1 MCRYEICDA
10 PSRADHLEDATDL
23 ESEPALSQG
32 SSWSQTSEGQQQL
45 SSGIHVLNE
54 QIVNLSTGNTSPI
67 KYQLQQPLKCVQ
79 DSTKRYLKRKAT
91 EVILTMLHYIT
102 PGQSSVLF
110 RWLMDDSPDI
120 KEDLENSINID
131 FEKVTEWQAHHRSFT
146 NLFGKVK
153 QDWFAVASALE
164 HTLTTIKEQMPQI
177 QEVFLRSDNAGC
189 YHCGCLWLSL
199 QGISERTGIRVT
211 RYDFSEAQSGK
222 SICDAKIAHMRLK
235 MRMYVSSGRNITSPF
250 EMQAAIMDGTG
261 VKACQCAVVEVDSSK
276 QTMTNHRIKGIN
288 QMNNIAFDGDDII
301 VWQAFNVG
309 IGIKMQRS
317 KLLKNEQL
325 DTGLKILSNFEGA
338 QQIDGNITKKSKEN
352 TTGNTAEPIEQ
363 SVFYCTEL
371 GCTMQ
376 FSINQGLQDH
386 IDLSRHT
393 DEKMSTYDH
402 LRHRWVATCQAN
414 LFSSREILRRTTQ
427 ETEQHHSV
435 ENDIQYGWA
444 LKKEKKFVRFSC
456 KVKEFLQKTYQDG
469 EVSERK
475 ANPSDVSQNMKSLRK
490 DNEPISHQ

>member
-1 MCRYEICDA
+1 M
-10 PSRADHLEDATDL
+10 
-23 ESEPALSQG
+23 
-32 SSWSQTSEGQQQL
+32 
-45 SSGIHVLNE
+45 
-54 QIVNLSTGNTSPI
+54 
-67 KYQLQQPLKCVQ
+67 
-79 DSTKRYLKRKAT
+79 
-91 EVILTMLHYIT
+91 
-102 PGQSSVLF
+102 
-110 RWLMDDSPDI
+110 
-120 KEDLENSINID
+120 
-131 FEKVTEWQAHHRSFT
+131 
-146 NLFGKVK
+146 VK

-317 KLLKNEQL
+317 KLFENEQL
-325 DTGLKILSNFEGA
+325 DTGLKILSNFVGA

-352 TTGNTAEPIEQ
+352 TTSNTAEPIEQ
-363 SVFYCTEL
+363 RLY
-371 GCTMQ
+371 
-376 FSINQGLQDH
+376 
-386 IDLSRHT
+386 
-393 DEKMSTYDH
+393 
-402 LRHRWVATCQAN
+402 
-414 LFSSREILRRTTQ
+414 
-427 ETEQHHSV
+427 
-435 ENDIQYGWA
+435 
-444 LKKEKKFVRFSC
+444 
-456 KVKEFLQKTYQDG
+456 
-469 EVSERK
+469 
-475 ANPSDVSQNMKSLRK
+475 LRK
-490 DNEPISHQ
+490 DNGERLFSPNEWLQPSQISSYFARLSIMPRDQSNNADIIDEDLQSIVQAIEEEEIRNLVTASVSE

>member
-1 MCRYEICDA
+1 MLPISESD
-10 PSRADHLEDATDL
+10 TD
-23 ESEPALSQG
+23 EA
-32 SSWSQTSEGQQQL
+32 
-45 SSGIHVLNE
+45 
-54 QIVNLSTGNTSPI
+54 
-67 KYQLQQPLKCVQ
+67 
-79 DSTKRYLKRKAT
+79 
-91 EVILTMLHYIT
+91 
-102 PGQSSVLF
+102 
-110 RWLMDDSPDI
+110 PDI

-131 FEKVTEWQAHHRSFT
+131 FEKVTEWQAHVLRTNNQEECRLKLLDELDKHQLLIHRTFT
-146 NLFGKVK
+146 HLFGMVK

-222 SICDAKIAHMRLK
+222 SICDAKTVHMRLK

-325 DTGLKILSNFEGA
+325 DTGLKILSNFVGA

-352 TTGNTAEPIEQ
+352 TTGSTAEPIEQ
-363 SVFYCTEL
+363 S
-371 GCTMQ
+371 
-376 FSINQGLQDH
+376 DH
-386 IDLSRHT
+386 IDLGRHS
-393 DEKMSTYDH
+393 DEKMSTYDQI
-402 LRHRWVATCQAN
+402 RHRWVATCQAN

-427 ETEQHHSV
+427 ETEQHHSL

-456 KVKEFLQKTYQDG
+456 KVKEFLQKTYQNG
-469 EVSERK
+469 EVSGRK
-475 ANPSDVSQNMKSLRK
+475 ANPSDVSQHMKSLRK
-490 DNEPISHQ
+490 DNGERLFSPNKWLQPSQISSYFARLSIMPRDQSNNADIIDEDLQSIVQAIEEEEIRNLVTASVSE